1 MRFADICGH
10 ENAIT
15 QLKNAV
21 SSGRLGHAYLFHGP
35 QGIGKREVALAF
47 AAYLNCPSNNG
58 ADSCGVCRDCETA
71 NAGTHHNIFTVWPTI
86 KEKGDDLVKAD
97 KPEDGLIRIPQIR
110 ELQNLLKHRAG
121 HGKKAVIV
129 EGAERFMPQA
139 ANAFLKTLEEPPPDS
154 VIMLIASRP
163 SELLPTMLS
172 RCQRLGF
179 KPLAHDAL
187 KSYLIERLE
196 IAPTAASAAS
206 RFSAGSIGS
215 ALAYLKDGAGEGSIA
230 LALRAISVTLKDAD
244 GALKI
249 ADELAKRDDL
259 IEVLE
264 FFKIW
269 CRDRAV
275 AGAGCPELAVNAEA
289 AGFPAEFRELY
300 GSYEAITE
308 AIYDITPPRYA
319 NRLLTMEAMMLR
331 LAGCNAGQVIG

>member
-10 ENAIT
+10 AREIT

-21 SSGRLGHAYLFHGP
+21 ASGRLGHAYLFHGP
-35 QGIGKREVALAF
+35 PGIGKRQVALAF
-47 AAYLNCPSNNG
+47 AAYLNCPSNSG
-58 ADSCGVCRDCETA
+58 ADACGVCRDCETA
-71 NAGTHHNIFTVWPTI
+71 KAGTHQNIFTVWPTI
-86 KEKGDDLVKAD
+86 KEKNDDLVKAD

-110 ELQNLLKHRAG
+110 ELQNLLKHKAG

-154 VIMLIASRP
+154 VIMLCASRP

-172 RCQRLGF
+172 RCQRVGF
-179 KPLAHDAL
+179 KPLAYDAL
-187 KSYLIERLE
+187 KSFLTERLGFTPE
-196 IAPTAASAAS
+196 AAGAAS
-206 RFSAGSIGS
+206 RFSAGSIGE
-215 ALAYLKDGAGEGSIA
+215 ALAYLKDGGAQDKFAI
-230 LALRAISVTLKDAD
+230 ALRAADVTRKDAD
-244 GALKI
+244 VALKI

-269 CRDRAV
+269 YRDRAV
-275 AGAGCPELAVNAEA
+275 AGAGCPGLAVNAEA
-289 AGFPAEFRELY
+289 QNFPAEFMGLF

-308 AIYDITPPRYA
+308 AIVDITPPRYA

-331 LAGCNAGQVIG
+331 LAECNAG

>member
-10 ENAIT
+10 EREIA

-21 SSGRLGHAYLFHGP
+21 SSGRLGHAYLFHGLP
-35 QGIGKREVALAF
+35 GIGKRQVALAF

-58 ADSCGVCRDCETA
+58 ADACGVCRDCETA
-71 NAGTHHNIFTVWPTI
+71 QAGTHQNVFTLWPTI
-86 KEKGDDLVKAD
+86 KEKDDTLVRAD

-110 ELQNLLKHRAG
+110 DLQNILKHRAG

-179 KPLAHDAL
+179 KPLAYDDL
-187 KSYLIERLE
+187 KAHLTERLGF
-196 IAPTAASAAS
+196 APDAAGAAA
-206 RFSAGSIGS
+206 RFSAGGIGP
-215 ALAYLKDGAGEGSIA
+215 ALAYLKGGAAQESIS
-230 LALRAISVTLKDAD
+230 LALRVSGVTLKDAD

-259 IEVLE
+259 IEALE
-264 FFKIW
+264 FFRIW
-269 CRDRAV
+269 YRDRAV
-275 AGAGCPELAVNAEA
+275 SGAGRPELAVNAEA
-289 AGFPAEFRELY
+289 QNFPAEFHGLF

-308 AIYDITPPRYA
+308 AIHDITPPRNA
-319 NRLLTMEAMMLR
+319 NKLLTMEAMMLR
-331 LAGCNAGQVIG
+331 IAAYNNAAQ